1 MADDNKYAHLPP
13 AVRAAME
20 DLAARE
26 GQAVPIET
34 TRDNDAEGSSWSKKY
49 LCKDG
54 FLNRFTVHEGDDAFD
69 AYIKFGKNGV
79 RLTRVQAAWRKSRES
94 DDPDK
99 KQFILD
105 FSLRASGEEIG
116 VFYTDEAGNEQ
127 RFPLDPYTSPAPIW
141 QAWRDRPHR
150 IKAQFLN
157 ANPAVALAMRDFLC
171 QLPLSSYR
179 ENIDVR
185 GGADGAGE
193 PWLWRVNFLAPSD
206 TPTDEMFATRG
217 IKLEAFEV
225 TDRWQWIQ
233 SQIAQQREV
242 PVAENEDAER
252 FFNFYRGVL
261 HTSKCLIEIASS
273 TGNQAERD
281 AMRGAQFSLTGR
293 RAWVRDN
300 VTYYNEKDASIPLLD
315 FGLYGVKDAAT
326 GEVRQEHKV
335 FDLRQTTTT
344 GSTPMTLE
352 QMQGKKTARED
363 ARASAAAAS
372 ADQKTTVL
380 TGGSPSQ
387 GSVVVLTPAPIAD
400 PAGLK

>member
-1 MADDNKYAHLPP
+1 MADDKYAGLPP

-26 GQAVPIET
+26 ASAVPIET
-34 TRDNDAEGSSWSKKY
+34 TRDVDTDGSSWSKKY
-49 LCKDG
+49 LCKEG
-54 FLNRFTVHEGDDAFD
+54 FLNRFTVHEGDDTFD

-79 RLTRVQAAWRKSRES
+79 RLTRVQAAWRKNRES
-94 DDPDK
+94 DDPNK

-105 FSLRASGEEIG
+105 FSLRCTGEEIG
-116 VFYTDEAGNEQ
+116 VFYTDDQGNEKT
-127 RFPLDPYTSPAPIW
+127 FPLDPYTSQAPIW

-157 ANPAVALAMRDFLC
+157 ANPSVALALRDFLC
-171 QLPLSSYR
+171 ALPLSSYR

-206 TPTDEMFATRG
+206 APTDEMFATRG
-217 IKLEAFEV
+217 VKLAAFEV

-233 SQIAQQREV
+233 SQIAQGREV

-252 FFNFYRGVL
+252 FFNFYRGVM
-261 HTSKCLIEIASS
+261 HTTKSLVEIASG

-293 RAWVRDN
+293 RSWSRDN
-300 VTYYNEKDASIPLLD
+300 TVYFNEKDASIPSLD
-315 FGLYGVKDAAT
+315 FGLYNVKDVAT
-326 GEVRQEHKV
+326 GDVSQVHKL
-335 FDLRQTTTT
+335 FDLRQT
-344 GSTPMTLE
+344 STASETRMTME
-352 QMQGKKTARED
+352 QMEQMKTARES
-363 ARASAAAAS
+363 ARASAASAD

-380 TGGSPSQ
+380 TGSPAQ
-387 GSVVVLTPAPIAD
+387 GNVTILVPAPNAD
-400 PAGLK
+400 QGGLK